1 MKERDYTGVPRR
13 PEAAA
18 YWHYRE
24 IVPDDRIRS
33 ALELEIHRVRP
44 RWSGNCFIY
53 ASINDMNVM
62 VFDHN
67 GMMLNHYDLNS
78 QRKGFQGDRSE
89 FDVWI
94 FENIVDRFNIGVKVA
109 KQLMGDALKGATLIY
124 QEDLKNFLSVYHYS
138 RAFLEW
144 LLQEAIYA
152 RKIFDGTGFISGAE
166 LSESIIILQQAFAE
180 MEPETVDERFEL

>member
-1 MKERDYTGVPRR
+1 MRVNGVPRR
-13 PEAAA
+13 PEAAV

-24 IVPDDRIRS
+24 IVPDDRICS

-44 RWSGNCFIY
+44 RRGGNCFIY
-53 ASINDMNVM
+53 ASINDMNETL
-62 VFDHN
+62 FN
-67 GMMLNHYDLNS
+67 RYDLNA

-94 FENIVDRFNIGVKVA
+94 FENIVDQFHIGIKVA

-124 QEDLKNFLSVYHYS
+124 QEDLKKFISKYHYS

-152 RKIFDGTGFISGAE
+152 REIFDGTGFFSGAE
-166 LSESIIILQQAFAE
+166 LSESIIILQQALAE
-180 MEPETVDERFEL
+180 MEPETVGERFEL